1 MRARAKASHAAAPA
15 VPRTSAARHAK
26 AGVPPA
32 GVPSA
37 GDLPAVVPPAGDL
50 PAGDLPEEE
59 FDFSQPFEVD
69 LGRAAVIAEGLR
81 ESGFP
86 LCTADVVISELA
98 RPGDERGVIGR
109 FAADQLERAGWR
121 P

>member
-1 MRARAKASHAAAPA
+1 MRARARAPHAAAPA
-15 VPRTSAARHAK
+15 MPPASPARHA
-26 AGVPPA
+26 AASDVTA
-32 GVPSA
+32 
-37 GDLPAVVPPAGDL
+37 D
-50 PAGDLPEEE
+50 E
-59 FDFSQPFEVD
+59 FDFGQPFEVD

-86 LCTADVVISELA
+86 FCTADVVTAELA
-98 RPGDERGVIGR
+98 RPEGERGIVGR